1 MSESALSTYELT
13 GRRISPQRME
23 VDTGETTFEIG
34 ASVNPI
40 EYFLGSVVGCLNS
53 TGTVVARD
61 MGIEIDELE
70 LTVEG
75 AVNYAKYKGEP
86 TDDRAGLQRVEV
98 TVSVDADAD
107 ESELR
112 TWLAAVEDRCP
123 VTDNVENGTAV
134 DVGLDVH

>member
-34 ASVNPI
+34 SDVNPI

-53 TGTVVARD
+53 TGSVVARD

-86 TDDRAGLQRVEV
+86 TEDRAGIQRVEV

-112 TWLAAVEDRCP
+112 AWLSAVESRCP
-123 VTDNVENGTAV
+123 VTDNVENGTPV
-134 DVGLDVH
+134 DVGLDVQ

>member
-13 GRRISPQRME
+13 GTRISPQRME
-23 VDTGETTFEIG
+23 VDTGEATFEIG
-34 ASVNPI
+34 ADVNPI

-61 MGIEIDELE
+61 MGIEIDDLE

-75 AVNYAKYKGEP
+75 AVNYARYKGEP

-98 TVSVDADAD
+98 TMAVDADAD
-107 ESELR
+107 EADLR
-112 TWLAAVEDRCP
+112 EWLAAVKDRCP
-123 VTDNVENGTAV
+123 VTDNVENGTPV
-134 DVGLDVH
+134 DVGLSVE